1 MFHDHEVR
9 GDCSPLCFNIS
20 CYLFIVVDFV
30 LNLYALMDP
39 DIKQIILEAQHRWL
53 RPAEICA
60 ILGNYKKFRIAPEPA
75 HMPPS
80 MISLPP
86 KDNTSYLKFSIASFG
101 ENDLKNC
108 FFILLFEWR
117 WGGLGF

>member
-1 MFHDHEVR
+1 
-9 GDCSPLCFNIS
+9 
-20 CYLFIVVDFV
+20 
-30 LNLYALMDP
+30 MDP

-60 ILGNYKKFRIAPEPA
+60 ILSNHKKFLIASEPA

-117 WGGLGF
+117 WGGLGFYHLSIYI